1 MTVHTTSRMS
11 KQRIFLILSFLVLFL
26 GFYSNFWQAARSE
39 AFGWFDEYSECLAIG
54 RIARSETEGVFSDGG
69 LPGVNYDAAVVP
81 PNADIWFEVYLEQRP
96 DYLTDNIP
104 ASYDVYKSQ
113 TGGQLIFFSIVQ
125 KILPFDNYIRLQI
138 FYCINAILS
147 TLCFTLFLGWVF
159 RNFGVVSATLTLL
172 LVAMSSWIT
181 LFGHSLWWSLWAA
194 YIPFVTMLL
203 VLEYSNKVKRL
214 SSKKVL
220 LYLFLS
226 VFAKCIFNGYEFI
239 STILVSAMCPIIF
252 YAFLERQ
259 KLKSFFLFFV
269 KASVTAVVAVVF
281 QMIVL
286 ITQIKFVMGS
296 FSAGIEYILSSYTR
310 RTFEAN
316 NKLGYSPS
324 SFIIKRYLK
333 GNAFNSDL
341 LSQYSIVIYFAYLIL
356 AVVILGGVVY
366 YLSRGLDEARKRL
379 NITLL
384 VTAAVSSVAPLS
396 WFIVFKQHS
405 ANHFHLDYIVWYMP
419 FLLLGFIIIGEGISL
434 ILNKLGLYNRGLLSK
449 S

>member
-125 KILPFDNYIRLQI
+125 KILPFDNSVKFQI
-138 FYCINAILS
+138 LHCINAILS
-147 TLCFTLFLGWVF
+147 ALCFTLFLGWVF
-159 RNFGVVSATLTLL
+159 RNFGTISAIIALL

-203 VLEYSNKVKRL
+203 VLEYSNKVKRV
-214 SSKKVL
+214 SSKKIL

-226 VFAKCIFNGYEFI
+226 VFAKCVFNGYEFI
-239 STILVSAMCPIIF
+239 STALVSAVCPIIF
-252 YAFLERQ
+252 YSFLEGQ
-259 KLKSFFLFFV
+259 KLKPFLLFFA
-269 KASVTAVVAVVF
+269 KASITAVVAVAL
-281 QMIVL
+281 QIMMLIV
-286 ITQIKFVMGS
+286 QIRSVTGS
-296 FSAGIEYILSSYTR
+296 FSVAINYIITSYTR
-310 RTFEAN
+310 RSFSADDAFAHYP
-316 NKLGYSPS
+316 YSLI
-324 SFIIKRYLK
+324 FKRYLK
-333 GNAFNSDL
+333 GNAFNSDF

-356 AVVILGGVVY
+356 AVVVLGGVVY

-434 ILNKLGLYNRGLLSK
+434 MLNKLGLYNRGLIK
-449 S
+449 